1 MSCHYIAS
9 NWMWICCYY
18 YMCWM
23 WIGCDYVARWA
34 VTTLLDVGCSRR
46 LPPVCTFSCHLM
58 RSSWCSSLRWRI
70 LLSSSTMVASLSFNC
85 WSCCP
90 LHTKHS
96 NFSHSITSNTQ
107 CHTFVGAAFN
117 FKTKKKWRHHSPR
130 SVARILKDW
139 LTHPFD
145 NTGLPHPYFKEY
157 YYSFE

>member
-1 MSCHYIAS
+1 MSCHYIARYRCGYAVAI
-9 NWMWICCYY
+9 ICV
-18 YMCWM
+18 
-23 WIGCDYVARWA
+23 GCGLA

-117 FKTKKKWRHHSPR
+117 FKTKEK
-130 SVARILKDW
+130 VAAPLTEECCKD
-139 LTHPFD
+139 
-145 NTGLPHPYFKEY
+145 FKRLVDPPI
-157 YYSFE
+157 